1 MEPFFE
7 QHPWLFIVAIIV
19 TVEAWQIIKTT
30 ASSLLKRLGVGKVHP
45 WLTN

>member
-19 TVEAWQIIKTT
+19 TVEGWQALKAT
-30 ASSLLKRLGVGKVHP
+30 ASGLLRRLARRKTNP